1 MKRKNKKTSLGPSQ
15 PPQLAHLTIPNLIT
29 YKRQPPAMSNN
40 VAPNR
45 PSSQP
50 PPDMRCRQ
58 QDLTVGR
65 TPPDLLPGSSS
76 RSPPPRRPRAAAT
89 GSPPVILLPDTPKSN
104 PKPPP
109 PDLLLPP
116 PPPFSFL
123 FLLPSPLP
131 YDEFQGDRTPYLRRA
146 LYRLGDAL
154 KTMVSAPR
162 RKMNNEV
169 SALASIN
176 PRESR

>member
-29 YKRQPPAMSNN
+29 YKRQPPTMSIN
-40 VAPNR
+40 VGPSR

-65 TPPDLLPGSSS
+65 TPPDLLLPG
-76 RSPPPRRPRAAAT
+76 
-89 GSPPVILLPDTPKSN
+89 TPEL
-104 PKPPP
+104 PP
-109 PDLLLPP
+109 PDPLQISSSSAPRSRIPSRRHRISSSPSL
-116 PPPFSFL
+116 PPFSFL
-123 FLLPSPLP
+123 FLSPSPSP
-131 YDEFQGDRTPYLRRA
+131 YDGFQGDMTPYLRRA

-154 KTMVSAPR
+154 KTMACP
-162 RKMNNEV
+162 
-169 SALASIN
+169 LL
-176 PRESR
+176 ESWPP

>member
-76 RSPPPRRPRAAAT
+76 RSPPPRRPRAATT
-89 GSPPVILLPDTPKSN
+89 GSPPVILLPGTPKSN

-109 PDLLLPP
+109 PDLLPAATALLFLVFVAVTVALRRISRRQDALPP
-116 PPPFSFL
+116 SGALPPRRRLKNYGVST
-123 FLLPSPLP
+123 PSK
-131 YDEFQGDRTPYLRRA
+131 DEQRGI
-146 LYRLGDAL
+146 RLGFN
-154 KTMVSAPR
+154 KP
-162 RKMNNEV
+162 
-169 SALASIN
+169 
-176 PRESR
+176 

>member
-76 RSPPPRRPRAAAT
+76 RSPPPRRPRAATT
-89 GSPPVILLPDTPKSN
+89 GSPPVILLPSTPKSN

-109 PDLLLPP
+109 PDLLLPAATAL
-116 PPPFSFL
+116 L
-123 FLLPSPLP
+123 FLV
-131 YDEFQGDRTPYLRRA
+131 FVAVTVALRRISRRQDA
-146 LYRLGDAL
+146 LPPSGALPPRRRLKNYGVSTPSKDEQRGIRLGFN
-154 KTMVSAPR
+154 KP
-162 RKMNNEV
+162 
-169 SALASIN
+169 
-176 PRESR
+176 